1 MKEKTKFEHNAVLQT
16 VISCSGLAVFA
27 AAFIY
32 WLMTNA
38 NATPAGTVIAAVMW
52 ALYVIICLRFV
63 PAWLSFWS
71 GEERAETESRSSS
84 LKEKTVIFA
93 LFLGADIIM
102 LLLVYAARFLANG
115 SVEPFLKELE
125 CFKQIDTKYYLTIS
139 EGWYWDISN
148 LVFFPGYP
156 LCIRAAN
163 CIVGN
168 SFLSALIVSGLLYAL
183 CGCFLY
189 ELLLIDYPVKTAR
202 RALKYLVIVPPAFFF
217 AAPMSESLF
226 LLTSILAIYYFRKG
240 HRLAGCFF
248 GACCAFTRAVGVL
261 VFAPA
266 VFEAVRELISEPSK
280 KKKGLSGLAMC
291 LIIPLG
297 TAAFMAVNYFAAGDP
312 LTFIKIEDSGWGQKL
327 GFFFNSSALQINL
340 ILNNIKEGSVQYNP
354 AIASNIIACF
364 AALLLL
370 VFASRRM
377 RASYLVWFMVYY
389 AIAIGPTFL
398 LSGPRYLVSAVPL
411 YIAFAE
417 LVGDKKTDAV
427 LSALCLAGS
436 LCYIYMFASGGGVC

>member
-16 VISCSGLAVFA
+16 VIVCLGLAVFA

-148 LVFFPGYP
+148 LVF
-156 LCIRAAN
+156 L
-163 CIVGN
+163 
-168 SFLSALIVSGLLYAL
+168 SWLSALHKSGKLH
-183 CGCFLY
+183 CGQF
-189 ELLLIDYPVKTAR
+189 
-202 RALKYLVIVPPAFFF
+202 
-217 AAPMSESLF
+217 
-226 LLTSILAIYYFRKG
+226 
-240 HRLAGCFF
+240 
-248 GACCAFTRAVGVL
+248 
-261 VFAPA
+261 
-266 VFEAVRELISEPSK
+266 
-280 KKKGLSGLAMC
+280 
-291 LIIPLG
+291 IPL
-297 TAAFMAVNYFAAGDP
+297 
-312 LTFIKIEDSGWGQKL
+312 
-327 GFFFNSSALQINL
+327 SAD
-340 ILNNIKEGSVQYNP
+340 
-354 AIASNIIACF
+354 CF
-364 AALLLL
+364 RTSLCAL
-370 VFASRRM
+370 R
-377 RASYLVWFMVYY
+377 
-389 AIAIGPTFL
+389 L
-398 LSGPRYLVSAVPL
+398 LSL
-411 YIAFAE
+411 
-417 LVGDKKTDAV
+417 
-427 LSALCLAGS
+427 
-436 LCYIYMFASGGGVC
+436 